1 MADSKPNT
9 KGLYIKTYGCQMNV
23 YDSERMKDVLKP
35 LGYAPVDSPE
45 AADLVVLNTCH
56 IREKATEK
64 VFSELGRLR
73 EMKQEAG
80 GNLRIAVAGCVAQA
94 EGDEIMRRE
103 PAVDMVVGPQ
113 SYHRLPEMIA
123 KLSRKTGDILETDF
137 AAEEK
142 FDALPKTREV
152 DGASAFLS
160 IQEGCDKFC
169 TFCVVPYTRGSEY
182 SRSVAA
188 IVGEAERLARQG
200 AIEVTLLGQNVNAFH
215 GEGPDGDIWGLGRLI
230 RRIGEIEGVRRLRY
244 TTSHPGDIDD
254 ELIEAHRD
262 VPRLMP
268 FLHLPVQSGSD
279 RILQA
284 MNRRHTAEAYLRL
297 VDRLRG
303 CLAALAEAGLALP
316 EGWMPAPTAKHP
328 QKGYWQMK
336 TILDQPHRPTAVV
349 AISDRTAFGAISA
362 VREAGLAIPQD
373 LALVSIDNVADSV
386 YTYPALTTYHIPK
399 HEMGV
404 LAMQKLH
411 RIIEGKPELA
421 VKSVVYGELIVRES
435 CGAPRGPGNRPELP

>member
-1 MADSKPNT
+1 MSRRPSLRDIAAIAEVSLST
-9 KGLYIKTYGCQMNV
+9 VSL
-23 YDSERMKDVLKP
+23 VLNDRP
-35 LGYAPVDSPE
+35 GISGQTRSRVRDAAAQLGYEMSLSTAAPSSTNAIGLLIEQGSMHALLDIFYGDVIRGFQTE
-45 AADLVVLNTCH
+45 AQRLGYQVLLHMYDRETEGLDTLRADLAEQVSGL
-56 IREKATEK
+56 I
-64 VFSELGRLR
+64 
-73 EMKQEAG
+73 
-80 GNLRIAVAGCVAQA
+80 VAND
-94 EGDEIMRRE
+94 GDIT
-103 PAVDMVVGPQ
+103 PQMVVQLEDAAIPLVLIENHVEG
-113 SYHRLPEMIA
+113 HRLPSILGDNFTAGYTVTRHLLSLGHSEIA
-123 KLSRKTGDILETDF
+123 VL
-137 AAEEK
+137 
-142 FDALPKTREV
+142 
-152 DGASAFLS
+152 
-160 IQEGCDKFC
+160 
-169 TFCVVPYTRGSEY
+169 RGPAKY
-182 SRSVAA
+182 SS
-188 IVGEAERLARQG
+188 
-200 AIEVTLLGQNVNAFH
+200 
-215 GEGPDGDIWGLGRLI
+215 
-230 RRIGEIEGVRRLRY
+230 
-244 TTSHPGDIDD
+244 
-254 ELIEAHRD
+254 
-262 VPRLMP
+262 
-268 FLHLPVQSGSD
+268 
-279 RILQA
+279 
-284 MNRRHTAEAYLRL
+284 L

-435 CGAPRGPGNRPELP
+435 CGACRGPGNRPELP